1 MLEKRRKK
9 VKVKSVQVLVS
20 AIISSLAEISFL
32 SHLIAVTGGLR
43 LKFIVS
49 MFSYGENKMAD
60 NFEMAKQEIFYGK
73 QNVVFV
79 VADIAALLKTWRSA
93 I

>member
-1 MLEKRRKK
+1 
-9 VKVKSVQVLVS
+9 
-20 AIISSLAEISFL
+20 
-32 SHLIAVTGGLR
+32 
-43 LKFIVS
+43 
-49 MFSYGENKMAD
+49 
-60 NFEMAKQEIFYGK
+60 MAKQDILYGK

>member
-1 MLEKRRKK
+1 MLEKRRK
-9 VKVKSVQVLVS
+9 VKVESVQVLVS
-20 AIISSLAEISFL
+20 AIISSLAEIFFL

-49 MFSYGENKMAD
+49 MFSYGEN
-60 NFEMAKQEIFYGK
+60 MAKQDILYGK

-79 VADIAALLKTWRSA
+79 VADIAALLKTWR
-93 I
+93 